1 MVIQYKAIT
10 ADAQLVSGECHLVA
24 VELTHTGADTS
35 LIIYDEPSSTKSAAR
50 KVATLRVSE
59 EQLDAFR
66 VWPMPGIKC
75 NGIYT
80 DYAAGQGT
88 IYYYV

>member
-1 MVIQYKAIT
+1 MVIQYKTIT
-10 ADAQLVSGECHLVA
+10 ADAQLVSGECYLVA
-24 VELTHTGADTS
+24 VELTHTGADTT
-35 LIIYDEPSSTKSAAR
+35 LIIYDEPTNDKSAGR

-66 VWPMPGIKC
+66 EFPMPGIKC
-75 NGIYT
+75 NGVYADYT
-80 DYAAGQGT
+80 AGLGT

>member
-10 ADAQLVSGECHLVA
+10 ADAQLVSGECYLVA
-24 VELTHTGADTS
+24 VELTHTGADTV
-35 LIIYDEPSSTKSAAR
+35 LIIYDEPNSDKSAGR
-50 KVATLRVSE
+50 KVCTLRVSE

-66 VWPMPGIKC
+66 EFPMPGIKC

-80 DYAAGQGT
+80 DYTAGQGT